1 MSDSQAVLKAY
12 QNNIFNVYHNRY
24 VTEGKKICYKLKRE
38 LDKNVTLIWIP
49 AHIGIQGNELADK
62 LAKEAVDEDPHD
74 SIEIPIRDL
83 KREFKLETWN
93 MTQESLVKDARIK
106 GKAYFENFYN
116 GKKKKMWF
124 HKLNYLRYFITLI
137 NRLRTNHYNVNE
149 LLARKGIV
157 ESARCECGNEIESI
171 EHVIWWCSR
180 YDEAKARLDIE
191 LRKIG
196 NTVEIDINKSIKEKD
211 WFTLWCI

>member
-1 MSDSQAVLKAY
+1 MEIIYTDGSKSKIGKAVGASIIIEDRDIAYKISLPRKCSSYTAEAFAIKAVLELMYNEKDNTAKHIVVMSDSQAVLKAY

-24 VTEGKKICYKLKRE
+24 VTEGKKICYKLKRK

-62 LAKEAVDEDPHD
+62 LAKEAVGEDPHD

-116 GKKKKMWF
+116 GKKRK
-124 HKLNYLRYFITLI
+124 RGFISLI
-137 NRLRTNHYNVNE
+137 TQ
-149 LLARKGIV
+149 GI
-157 ESARCECGNEIESI
+157 
-171 EHVIWWCSR
+171 
-180 YDEAKARLDIE
+180 
-191 LRKIG
+191 
-196 NTVEIDINKSIKEKD
+196 
-211 WFTLWCI
+211 